1 MAVTS
6 GMPPFNASLVTE
18 SFADDLA
25 TTALVL
31 IGGLLKDETVAFPS
45 TSQNC
50 TTAQGCYSYI
60 LPGSLSDILENGTSL
75 IYNPSPSSAY
85 FVTEAAPAYILEYFP
100 LDDQVIFTQS
110 TDCKVYG
117 IVSGGIKL
125 CLKNI
130 GESLVAGTL
139 NLPNLSLTTGWAGC
153 PPIFTDTDEAYS
165 CGLNQALWGNT
176 MNLTIQL
183 TVSSVLPDVN
193 YHVQDGLINSVTQTL
208 PITFNYSAEAIFY
221 VFAKMLDT
229 GDQANDTTTQL
240 VQYLSTALAQDSP
253 LTSQDVG
260 FIFRNFLAL
269 PLYVSNARQITPTD
283 VQIDLLPS
291 NMTVM
296 GYTAND
302 DFRIVFSLWAI
313 VTFIAIVGLTL
324 LFCCIALLYCW
335 CWSERLAPNVS
346 DFPEIDFASKALSVS
361 TEEGAKSEMTTI
373 LGGLGNAQTC
383 DVIKRIGG
391 EWIMV
396 GDKEG
401 RVAMILKSE
410 STMKLEKLQKNV
422 RY

>member
-1 MAVTS
+1 
-6 GMPPFNASLVTE
+6 MPQFNASLVTE
-18 SFADDLA
+18 SFPDDLA

-31 IGGLLKDETVAFPS
+31 IGGLLKDETIAFPS
-45 TSQNC
+45 ASQNC
-50 TTAQGCYSYI
+50 TTSQGCYSYI
-60 LPGSLSDILENGTSL
+60 LPGSLSDILENGTSQ

-85 FVTEAAPAYILEYFP
+85 FVTEAAPTYILEYFP
-100 LDDQVIFTQS
+100 LDDEVIFTS

-117 IVSGGIKL
+117 ILSGGIKL

-139 NLPNLSLTTGWAGC
+139 NLPNLTLTTGWAGC
-153 PPIFTDTDEAYS
+153 PPVFTDTDESYS

-183 TVSSVLPDVN
+183 AVSSVLPDVN
-193 YHVQDGLINSVTQTL
+193 YHVQDGLIDSVTQTL
-208 PITFNYSAEAIFY
+208 PMTFNYAAEDIFY
-221 VFAKMLDT
+221 VFARMLDT
-229 GDQANDTTTQL
+229 TDDGAYGANDTTTQL
-240 VQYLSTALAQDSP
+240 VQYLSTALAQNSP

-269 PLYVSNARQITPTD
+269 PLYISNARQITPTD
-283 VQIDLLPS
+283 VQIALLPS

-296 GYTAND
+296 GYTADD

-313 VTFIAIVGLTL
+313 VTFIVIVGLTL
-324 LFCCIALLYCW
+324 LFCFIALAYCW
-335 CWSERLAPNVS
+335 LWSARLAPNVS
-346 DFPEIDFASKALSVS
+346 DFPEMDFASKTLSVS
-361 TEEGAKSEMTTI
+361 TDEGAKSEMTTV

-383 DVIKRIGG
+383 DVIERIGG

-396 GDKEG
+396 GDKNG

-410 STMKLEKLQKNV
+410 GSMKLEKLQKNV
-422 RY
+422 HYN